1 MSTLI
6 VLIILFLLGMFGV
19 GVAVETDCLPGGDQC
34 SAAIDEDAWTPV
46 TVDGIDGVIVP
57 ASGASI
63 FVAAD
68 EYWTPT
74 ETEIADAE
82 QAIADAQ
89 GELDHMRQYAG
100 FVEDGQTARST
111 STGSPARVES
121 TGTRNRYLSW
131 TAAKRISRR
140 STTLRPGWSN
150 GSRSTV
156 KRSLLVLVLVFC
168 QPQGSADASTDP
180 CFAPGTVLVEN
191 LDGEYPSGGV
201 LRAYPFRSPG
211 PVRSRWCIGVV
222 ARFQDI
228 LARIDGTS
236 PATRVTAWRDAR
248 CVRRAY

>member
-19 GVAVETDCLPGGDQC
+19 GVAVETDCLPGSDQC

-100 FVEDGQTARST
+100 FVEDGDRKIYVNGFASESGIDWYSEPVFVMDGGEAYFQAVYN
-111 STGSPARVES
+111 VE
-121 TGTRNRYLSW
+121 T
-131 TAAKRISRR
+131 
-140 STTLRPGWSN
+140 
-150 GSRSTV
+150 
-156 KRSLLVLVLVFC
+156 
-168 QPQGSADASTDP
+168 
-180 CFAPGTVLVEN
+180 
-191 LDGEYPSGGV
+191 
-201 LRAYPFRSPG
+201 
-211 PVRSRWCIGVV
+211 GVV
-222 ARFQDI
+222 EWFSFNGEA
-228 LARIDGTS
+228 
-236 PATRVTAWRDAR
+236 
-248 CVRRAY
+248 